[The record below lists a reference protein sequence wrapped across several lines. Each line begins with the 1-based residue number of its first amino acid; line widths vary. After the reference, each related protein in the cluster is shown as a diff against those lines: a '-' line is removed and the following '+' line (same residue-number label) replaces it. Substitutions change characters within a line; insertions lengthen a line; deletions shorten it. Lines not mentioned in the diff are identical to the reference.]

1 MGAEIAWGVLRRL
14 PGAPGNALYPK
25 LLPLCAAAVYIGRNP
40 QRHPLYDGS
49 ADVLQLTNDFVSSVH
64 CEIENTITTGAV
76 VLRNGGP
83 RRDGGRKKP
92 RNGVRVNGAHSCLL
106 YTSPSPRDVEESRMP
121 SSA

>member
-1 MGAEIAWGVLRRL
+1 MSSAALERELVWIDVSGSARTMGAEIAWGVLRRL

-64 CEIENTITTGAV
+64 CERKGTT
-76 VLRNGGP
+76 LSTP
-83 RRDGGRKKP
+83 R
-92 RNGVRVNGAHSCLL
+92 
-106 YTSPSPRDVEESRMP
+106 
-121 SSA
+121 